1 MAAPFPSPTTTWH
14 SNTYPSLSPSR
25 PELSAKGKTVIVTG
39 GGSGIGAQTARYF
52 AQAGAS
58 RIALL
63 GRREQ
68 PLLDTKAS
76 IERDHEGVDVFT
88 AATDVT
94 KKSEVD
100 AAFAKF
106 LGDDKIDILVSGAAV
121 VGPLDS
127 VENVDSDKFLNA
139 LNVNVAGSLYVAKAF
154 LKHAAPNATVVEIN
168 SSAAH
173 VNFGPGF
180 ASYSVGK
187 LAVFRLWDSLGFAN
201 PEMSIFHLQPGIVDT
216 AMNREAGGVD
226 AVGFSDHVSLP
237 ASFIVWLAS
246 PEASF
251 LKGKYLWANWDVD
264 ELKAQAKKIQD
275 TAYLSVSLVGWP
287 FESGEWKLETAEGT
301 WDSL

>member
-1 MAAPFPSPTTTWH
+1 MAAPFPSPTSTWH

-39 GGSGIGAQTARYF
+39 GGSGIGAETARYF

-76 IERDHEGVDVFT
+76 IERDYKRVDVFT
-88 AATDVT
+88 APTDVT
-94 KKSEVD
+94 KKSEVE

-106 LGDDKIDILVSGAAV
+106 LGDGKIDILVSGAAV

-127 VENVDSDKFLNA
+127 VENVDSEKFLDA

-226 AVGFSDHVSLP
+226 AVGFSDH
-237 ASFIVWLAS
+237 
-246 PEASF
+246 
-251 LKGKYLWANWDVD
+251 
-264 ELKAQAKKIQD
+264 
-275 TAYLSVSLVGWP
+275 
-287 FESGEWKLETAEGT
+287 GE
-301 WDSL
+301 